1 MHVLLFSK
9 TKFERKFY
17 ICTNHVKIG
26 GIIMAR
32 PIKATPVLEGKDA
45 ERFLRLMNE
54 PRPISKEERERMIK
68 NYEFCMSIATFK
80 W

>member
-1 MHVLLFSK
+1 MSENFTFAEIIK
-9 TKFERKFY
+9 M
-17 ICTNHVKIG
+17 G
-26 GIIMAR
+26 GNIMAR

-54 PRPISKEERERMIK
+54 PRPISKEEREKMEK
-68 NYEFCMSIATFK
+68 DYEFMMSIATFK

>member
-1 MHVLLFSK
+1 
-9 TKFERKFY
+9 
-17 ICTNHVKIG
+17 
-26 GIIMAR
+26 MAR

-45 ERFLRLMNE
+45 ERFIRLMNE
-54 PRPISKEERERMIK
+54 PRLVSKEERERMIK

>member
-1 MHVLLFSK
+1 
-9 TKFERKFY
+9 
-17 ICTNHVKIG
+17 
-26 GIIMAR
+26 MAR

-54 PRPISKEERERMIK
+54 PRPISKEELERMIK